1 MVFKRMISAFG
12 ADAPSMDTILATPR
26 TQPGGTLAG
35 EVRLKGGDVDAGL
48 EGVALV
54 LVARVEPAQAGAGE
68 QSGFE
73 EFLHAQISGPSLL
86 RRGEE
91 RVIGFQIMVPW
102 ETPIS
107 EIGGRHLTGPA
118 LGVRTEVAGATAV
131 EQGDLDMVVVKPA
144 PSQLRVL
151 QAFPQLGF
159 YFKGTVLEM
168 GRLNGVHQDLP
179 FYQRIEFYPPYHHA
193 GAVHE
198 VELAFVSS
206 RSGLAVVLKADQHS
220 ARHPSGGAIGRFEMS
235 HEEAL
240 HTDWPSEVDRWLM
253 GLTHARGQQHE
264 QQHRGEPGYGR

>member
-48 EGVALV
+48 EHVALV

-118 LGVRTEVAGATAV
+118 LGVRAEVASAV
-131 EQGDLDMVVVKPA
+131 AVDKGDLDMVVVKPV

-151 QAFPQLGF
+151 QAFPRLGF
-159 YFKGTVLEM
+159 HFKCAALQA
-168 GRLNGVHQDLP
+168 GRLNGAHQGLP
-179 FYQRIEFYPPYHHA
+179 FHQTIEFYPPSHHA

-206 RSGLAVVLKADQHS
+206 PSGLEVVLRANRRSGRCSSGAAV
-220 ARHPSGGAIGRFEMS
+220 GRFEMS

-240 HTDWPSEVDRWLM
+240 HTDWPSEVDRWFV
-253 GLTHARGQQHE
+253 GPAHHARGQD
-264 QQHRGEPGYGR
+264 RGRPGQER